1 MPLAPWSMESK
12 SVQRL
17 QEIDAAIR
25 QIANFAQGKAEADY
39 MGDSLLRSA
48 VLWQLVRICEPVR
61 ALARDD
67 IDVAQRI
74 TGYRDIIGFR
84 TLLIH
89 RYSTVKH
96 DRVWRF
102 IQSDLPTL
110 REDIGA
116 LLTSAGA

>member
-1 MPLAPWSMESK
+1 MESK

-25 QIANFAQGKAEADY
+25 QIASFTRGKTEADY
-39 MGDSLLRSA
+39 MGDSLPRSA
-48 VLWQLVRICEPVR
+48 LLWQLVRICEPVR

-67 IDVAQRI
+67 IEIAQQI
-74 TGYRDIIGFR
+74 NGYRDIIGFR

-89 RYSTVKH
+89 RYGTVKH

-110 REDIGA
+110 REDVGV
-116 LLTSAGA
+116 LLASADV

>member
-1 MPLAPWSMESK
+1 MESK

-25 QIANFAQGKAEADY
+25 QIANFTQGKAEADY

-48 VLWQLVRICEPVR
+48 LLWQLVRICEPVR
-61 ALARDD
+61 TLARDD
-67 IDVAQRI
+67 MEVVQQIND
-74 TGYRDIIGFR
+74 YRDIIGFR

-110 REDIGA
+110 RDDVGV
-116 LLTSAGA
+116 LLDATDA